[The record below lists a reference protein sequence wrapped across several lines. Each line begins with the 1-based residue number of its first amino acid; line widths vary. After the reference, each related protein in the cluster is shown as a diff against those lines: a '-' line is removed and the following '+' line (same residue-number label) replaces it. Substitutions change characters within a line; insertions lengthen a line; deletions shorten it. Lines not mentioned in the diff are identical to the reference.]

1 MPTNWSTNKQ
11 NIVYPHNEILL
22 SNEKELLMH
31 ATSSVNIKH
40 ITPGERQTMK
50 AGVWERIDG

>member
-1 MPTNWSTNKQ
+1 MNKQ
-11 NIVYPHNEILL
+11 NIVYSHKEILL

-40 ITPGERQTMK
+40 IMPSERQTVK
-50 AGVWERIDG
+50 AGIWERIDG